1 VLHVPAQ
8 QADQPAGDEL
18 QQPGDQQD
26 DGDAARAR
34 QRERGLVIEAVEVL
48 EELSQ

>member
-1 VLHVPAQ
+1 
-8 QADQPAGDEL
+8 L
-18 QQPGDQQD
+18 QHPGDQQD
-26 DGDAARAR
+26 DDDATDAR